1 MVQIQLSSIPEG
13 KLYFFILTQE
23 AGRGREIWML
33 EGINIGLKL
42 EVFLESEKSQTQ

>member
-23 AGRGREIWML
+23 AGREIWML